1 MTSKKAILNAKIILW
16 GTTIGAVHWDET
28 RELGVFEYA
37 TDFIGSGIEVAPIM
51 MPVRTGVYDFP
62 NLRNER
68 FKGLPGLLAD
78 SLPDK
83 YGSAMLDSWLVAQGR
98 GGGRKP
104 LNSVERLCY
113 TGTRGMG
120 ALEFHPAKDQAGGN
134 KSAEIP
140 ISPLVDL
147 AADVVANRAGQSW
160 QLAEPK
166 NDLANLIRVGT
177 SAGGARAKAVLAWN
191 KDSGEFRSGQVPAP
205 AGFTQ
210 WLIKLDGVSG
220 NADKESADPADYG
233 RLEYA
238 CALLAGDCG
247 VRMSPCHLHTENGRA
262 HFMTKRFDRG
272 DDGQKYHMQSL
283 GGLRHFDFNQ
293 SGAYS
298 YEQAIETQRRLSLS
312 ADSAEQ
318 QVRRAFLNIIM
329 RNQDDHVKNISY
341 LMDKNG
347 DWTLSPAYDV
357 VYSFNPNGAW
367 TSQHQMSLCG
377 KRDGFDRDDLLRFG
391 KYADL
396 KTARIKGMIDDIMTA
411 VGQWTVYTDKA
422 GLSPERASRIKKGFR
437 GDLG

>member
-1 MTSKKAILNAKIILW
+1 MTSAKIILW
-16 GTTIGAVHWDET
+16 DKTIGAVHWDET

-37 TDFIGSGIEVAPIM
+37 GDFIGSGIEVAPIM

-62 NLRNER
+62 ALSKDT

-83 YGSAMLDSWLVAQGR
+83 YGSAMLESWLVAQGR
-98 GGGRKP
+98 SR
-104 LNSVERLCY
+104 LNSVEHLCY

-120 ALEFHPAKDQAGGN
+120 ALEFHPSEDQAGGN
-134 KSAEIP
+134 KSAEIL

-147 AADVVANRAGQSW
+147 ATNVVADRAGQSS
-160 QLAEPK
+160 QSAPTK

-247 VRMSPCHLHTENGRA
+247 VSMNPCHLHTEDGRA

-283 GGLRHFDFNQ
+283 GGLCHFDFNQ
-293 SGAYS
+293 SGAHS

-312 ADSAEQ
+312 ADSTEQ

-357 VYSFNPNGAW
+357 VYSFNPYGAW

-377 KRDGFDRDDLLRFG
+377 KRDGFDRDDLLQFG
-391 KYADL
+391 RYADL
-396 KTARIKGMIDDIMTA
+396 KTARIKGMIDDIMVA

-422 GLSPERASRIKKGFR
+422 GLSPERALRIKDGFR